1 MNFMKI
7 LYIQPSFIESQAMIA
22 EKNTGTTV
30 IDEIKRGNQKYLQEL
45 YNQYRTAFAHWT
57 TKHYKVDDEVA
68 GEIYQQAFIAFYYNI
83 KEGKLTQLN
92 SSIKTYLFAI
102 GKNLMRE
109 HFKSSKKF
117 VEPLDVAIAPD
128 EVDEGIMAKYE
139 NAEMQET
146 IKNLLDTIGEPCKT
160 VIELYYFKQYA
171 MDAIATHLNYK
182 TEQIAAKR
190 KFICLKQ
197 LRSLLKGSVN

>member
-1 MNFMKI
+1 
-7 LYIQPSFIESQAMIA
+7 MIA

-30 IDEIKRGNQKYLQEL
+30 IDEIKRGDQKYLQEL
-45 YNQYRTAFAHWT
+45 YNQYRTAFAQWI
-57 TKHYKVDDEVA
+57 TKHYHVDEDVA

-117 VEPLDVAIAPD
+117 VEPMRVSIDPD

-139 NAEMQET
+139 NAERQET
-146 IKNLLDTIGEPCKT
+146 IKKLLEAIGEPCKT

-171 MDAIATHLNYK
+171 MDAIASHLNYK

-197 LRSLLKGSVN
+197 LRAMLKGDIN